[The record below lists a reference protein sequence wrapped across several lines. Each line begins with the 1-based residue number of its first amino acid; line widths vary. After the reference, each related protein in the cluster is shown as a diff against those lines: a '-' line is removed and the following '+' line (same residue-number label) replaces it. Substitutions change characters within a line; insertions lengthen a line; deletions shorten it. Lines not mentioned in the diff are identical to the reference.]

1 MSVLIEFVSA
11 TVHTKK
17 LRSVGVKVMSLFLL
31 HKKVTSELFKFSVP
45 AMRAFSMRGLAFF
58 ISFYDFA
65 VHWASSTSEKNW
77 FQAAT
82 CFVMLIRFS
91 VEHKAKKQRLF
102 ENAIT
107 QLKSNVI

>member
-11 TVHTKK
+11 IVHTKN
-17 LRSVGVKVMSLFLL
+17 LRSVGVKAMSLFLL
-31 HKKVTSELFKFSVP
+31 HKKVTSELNSFSVP

-65 VHWASSTSEKNW
+65 VHWMSSTSEKNG

-82 CFVMLIRFS
+82 CFVRLIRF
-91 VEHKAKKQRLF
+91 
-102 ENAIT
+102 
-107 QLKSNVI
+107 

>member
-11 TVHTKK
+11 TVHTEN

-31 HKKVTSELFKFSVP
+31 HKKVTSKLTNFSVS
-45 AMRAFSMRGLAFF
+45 AMRAFRMRGLAFF

-65 VHWASSTSEKNW
+65 VHWVSLTSGKNR
-77 FQAAT
+77 FQAST
-82 CFVMLIRFS
+82 CFVRLIRFS

>member
-1 MSVLIEFVSA
+1 
-11 TVHTKK
+11 
-17 LRSVGVKVMSLFLL
+17 MSLFLL

-65 VHWASSTSEKNW
+65 VHWVSSTSAKNW
-77 FQAAT
+77 LKAAT

-91 VEHKAKKQRLF
+91 VEHKAKEQRLF
-102 ENAIT
+102 ENTIT

>member
-1 MSVLIEFVSA
+1 
-11 TVHTKK
+11 
-17 LRSVGVKVMSLFLL
+17 MSLFLL
-31 HKKVTSELFKFSVP
+31 HKKVTSELSKFSVP

-77 FQAAT
+77 FQVAT

-91 VEHKAKKQRLF
+91 VEHKAKEQRLF

>member
-11 TVHTKK
+11 TVHTKN
-17 LRSVGVKVMSLFLL
+17 LRSVGVKAMSLFLL
-31 HKKVTSELFKFSVP
+31 HKKLHLNYLIFQFQRCEP
-45 AMRAFSMRGLAFF
+45 SMRGSLF

-65 VHWASSTSEKNW
+65 VHWVSLTSGKNG

-82 CFVMLIRFS
+82 CFVRLIRFS
-91 VEHKAKKQRLF
+91 VEHKAKQRLF

>member
-11 TVHTKK
+11 TVHTKN
-17 LRSVGVKVMSLFLL
+17 LRSVGVKAMSLFLL
-31 HKKVTSELFKFSVP
+31 HKKVTSELSNFSVP

-65 VHWASSTSEKNW
+65 VHWVSLTSGKNG

-82 CFVMLIRFS
+82 CFVRLICFS

>member
-45 AMRAFSMRGLAFF
+45 AMRAFSKRGLAFF
-58 ISFYDFA
+58 ISFFDFA
-65 VHWASSTSEKNW
+65 VHWVSLTSGKNW

-82 CFVMLIRFS
+82 CLVSLIHFS
-91 VEHKAKKQRLF
+91 IEHKAKEQCLF
-102 ENAIT
+102 ENGIT

>member
-11 TVHTKK
+11 TAHTKK

-45 AMRAFSMRGLAFF
+45 AMRAFCKRGLAFF
-58 ISFYDFA
+58 ISFFDFA
-65 VHWASSTSEKNW
+65 VHWVSLMSGKNG
-77 FQAAT
+77 FQAAK
-82 CFVMLIRFS
+82 CFVKLIRFS
-91 VEHKAKKQRLF
+91 VEHKAKKQCLF
-102 ENAIT
+102 ESAIT

>member
-11 TVHTKK
+11 TVHTKN
-17 LRSVGVKVMSLFLL
+17 LRSVGVKAMSLFLF
-31 HKKVTSELFKFSVP
+31 HKKVTSELSNFSVP

-65 VHWASSTSEKNW
+65 VHWVSLTSGKNG

-82 CFVMLIRFS
+82 CFVRLIHFS
-91 VEHKAKKQRLF
+91 IEHKAKEQCLF
-102 ENAIT
+102 ENGIT